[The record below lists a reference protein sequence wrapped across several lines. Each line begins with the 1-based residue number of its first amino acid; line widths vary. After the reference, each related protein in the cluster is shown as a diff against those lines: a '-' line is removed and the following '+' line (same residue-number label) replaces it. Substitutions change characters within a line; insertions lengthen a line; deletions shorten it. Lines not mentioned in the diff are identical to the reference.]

1 MYACP
6 SRPLHLFIPF
16 AFSAVDATD
25 MNLRASTLKCCLE
38 QRYSSSLRP
47 HALARV
53 LHGDLSHVVDCNIL
67 LSGRCFM
74 KRVDLQTYNLF
85 VCVRACFLIS
95 DSVLLQVQ
103 SVIQLPDMLICDDD
117 DDGGGELV
125 RRQWTMQL
133 TNTPRH
139 DTRCC
144 GRTPL
149 SPSQSPSVV
158 YCTPFMCQSMRYEL
172 IYYRVPKS

>member
-25 MNLRASTLKCCLE
+25 MNLGASTFQCCLE

-53 LHGDLSHVVDCNIL
+53 LHGGLSHVVDCNIL

-74 KRVDLQTYNLF
+74 KRIGLQTYNLF

-95 DSVLLQVQ
+95 HSVLLQVQ
-103 SVIQLPDMLICDDD
+103 SAIQPPVPDMLICDDD
-117 DDGGGELV
+117 DDGDDGEMV
-125 RRQWTMQL
+125 CRQ
-133 TNTPRH
+133 
-139 DTRCC
+139 
-144 GRTPL
+144 
-149 SPSQSPSVV
+149 
-158 YCTPFMCQSMRYEL
+158 
-172 IYYRVPKS
+172 